1 MEVRLAPVYING
13 RRYLPVEEDET
24 LETIVNAVDQ
34 LRRNRE
40 RARARYQANQKGQG
54 RKTGI
59 VLHIEKQP
67 VVPPFPQNDIIRQDG
82 ITRGTPVLPVPI
94 RQGRL
99 CPLPQPCNNPCPS
112 IPIGTNR

>member
-40 RARARYQANQKGQG
+40 RAREKYQANRKGQG

-67 VVPPFPQNDIIRQDG
+67 VIRPFPENEIVRQG
-82 ITRGTPVLPVPI
+82 AIAPGTPVLPVPI
-94 RQGRL
+94 RQAKL
-99 CPLPQPCNNPCPS
+99 CPLPQPCNNTCPS
-112 IPIGTNR
+112 RQIVINR

>member
-24 LETIVNAVDQ
+24 LETIVNAVNQ

-40 RARARYQANQKGQG
+40 RARARYQGNQKGQG

-67 VVPPFPQNDIIRQDG
+67 VVTPFPQNDIVREGVIAA
-82 ITRGTPVLPVPI
+82 GTPVLPVPI
-94 RQGRL
+94 VQAKL
-99 CPLPQPCNNPCPS
+99 CPLPQPCDNTCPS
-112 IPIGTNR
+112 RPFGVNR